1 MNSIGPQDKI
11 AKAGRGRIHQ
21 LSRRL
26 LGGLEFLKGGT
37 RRDPT
42 LPPNRVET
50 AFQIVEQYEQLSG
63 EVYRQRAVAGGFR
76 EGEEILSD
84 LATEILRTA
93 RPKKK
98 ESSAYV
104 EFITL
109 YRITWRKHLGLFF
122 FLTSLFLATLLLGWN
137 IGANEPDYAIL
148 VIGQGMMETIHDH
161 KPWFESIKDSP
172 IQAGLEIAWNNI
184 RVSISCFILGA
195 LLGFGSLLL
204 LGYNGLNFGTVLGYC
219 AANHFHE
226 PLMGFV
232 LSHGPLELTIIIASA
247 FAGVLIGRAFYVR
260 PLSKMRERVREA
272 SREAACVC
280 LGVTPW
286 LILAAMFEAFVSPF
300 PFFTNGQKIL
310 FGVVISVL
318 FWVWTFGPIPKSS
331 SEPGSAQ

>member
-1 MNSIGPQDKI
+1 MNASGPHDKSV
-11 AKAGRGRIHQ
+11 KAGRGRIHQ

-26 LGGLEFLKGGT
+26 MGGLELLQGGT
-37 RRDPT
+37 HRDPS
-42 LPPNRVET
+42 LPANRVET
-50 AFQIVEQYEQLSG
+50 AFQVVEQYEQLSG
-63 EVYRQRAVAGGFR
+63 EVYRLRGKGAGFR
-76 EGEEILSD
+76 EGEEILSE
-84 LATEILRTA
+84 LASEILRTA
-93 RPKKK
+93 RPKKS

-137 IGANEPDYAIL
+137 IGASQPDYAIL

-161 KPWFESIKDSP
+161 KPWFESIQDSP
-172 IQAGLEIAWNNI
+172 LLSGLAIAWNNI
-184 RVSISCFILGA
+184 RVSIMCFVFGA

-247 FAGVLIGRAFYVR
+247 FAGVLIGRTFYVR
-260 PLSKMRERVREA
+260 PLSKMRERVGEA

-286 LILAAMFEAFVSPF
+286 LILAALFEAFVSPF
-300 PFFTNGQKIL
+300 PIFTNSQKIL
-310 FGVVISVL
+310 FGVVISAL
-318 FWVWTFGPIPKSS
+318 FWIWTFGPIPKRSGES
-331 SEPGSAQ
+331 RSAK